1 MMIMPFYLFPRS
13 SGLKIVISVYEVLL
27 YCKGFGGTGVGLEML
42 ETVKKY
48 HELFL
53 NSFLQK
59 MGGRNMLRIGICDD
73 DENFLKEL
81 EGELSKY
88 ADGKDIMAEIE
99 LFAEVPLLLAALE
112 KRGLL
117 DILFLD
123 IELKQG
129 TGIEVGKRMPARYIN
144 LFW

>member
-1 MMIMPFYLFPRS
+1 MKNLTAQ
-13 SGLKIVISVYEVLL
+13 V
-27 YCKGFGGTGVGLEML
+27 
-42 ETVKKY
+42 
-48 HELFL
+48 
-53 NSFLQK
+53 
-59 MGGRNMLRIGICDD
+59 
-73 DENFLKEL
+73 ENFLKEL

>member
-1 MMIMPFYLFPRS
+1 M
-13 SGLKIVISVYEVLL
+13 
-27 YCKGFGGTGVGLEML
+27 GLEML

-112 KRGLL
+112 KRGLF